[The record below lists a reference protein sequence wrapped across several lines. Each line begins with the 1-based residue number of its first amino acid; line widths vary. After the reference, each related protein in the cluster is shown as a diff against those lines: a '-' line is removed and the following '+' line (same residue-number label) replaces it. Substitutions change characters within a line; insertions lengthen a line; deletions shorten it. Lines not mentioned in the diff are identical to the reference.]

1 MIWIFI
7 RDENNLL
14 NGVLT
19 TNQHLVVWEIVLGQY
34 GSNAAVLQAKLFC
47 VIVGKSAQAKNEK
60 ENGQGGEVG

>member
-1 MIWIFI
+1 VIWIFI

-19 TNQHLVVWEIVLGQY
+19 TNQHLVIVLGQY

-47 VIVGKSAQAKNEK
+47 VIVGKEVLKQKMKKKMGK
-60 ENGQGGEVG
+60 EER